1 MAETLP
7 LVDTIDLST
16 VPPGGK
22 RAFDLRVAT
31 LGDGGVMRLPVNVA
45 AGHGDGPC
53 LAVVAGVHGD
63 EADGIATLME
73 LWARVDAARLSG
85 RLIMVPVAN
94 PTAFIAGR
102 RRSPLDDLDLNRT
115 FPGDPEGMPTQQLA
129 HALLTKVLKQ
139 SDFVFSLHGW
149 YSTGTT
155 LPYVEYAGSELRTAA
170 ASYRASVAAGF
181 DMIWDCPWPEG
192 LMTLA
197 ANREGIPGIEAEVGG
212 MGTTTAEYRKRYKS
226 YVQNLMR
233 HLGMVPGD
241 ACPAAALRHVEGI
254 DISSPVGGL
263 LDLAVEIGAA
273 VETEYLLARV
283 LDFHG
288 AVTHEIRAPSA
299 GLIGGIRTFA
309 SVGAGDNVFRLLRD
323 AARPPR

>member
-155 LPYVEYAGSELRTAA
+155 LPY
-170 ASYRASVAAGF
+170 
-181 DMIWDCPWPEG
+181 
-192 LMTLA
+192 
-197 ANREGIPGIEAEVGG
+197 
-212 MGTTTAEYRKRYKS
+212 
-226 YVQNLMR
+226 Q
-233 HLGMVPGD
+233 
-241 ACPAAALRHVEGI
+241 
-254 DISSPVGGL
+254 PV
-263 LDLAVEIGAA
+263 D
-273 VETEYLLARV
+273 
-283 LDFHG
+283 
-288 AVTHEIRAPSA
+288 
-299 GLIGGIRTFA
+299 
-309 SVGAGDNVFRLLRD
+309 
-323 AARPPR
+323 